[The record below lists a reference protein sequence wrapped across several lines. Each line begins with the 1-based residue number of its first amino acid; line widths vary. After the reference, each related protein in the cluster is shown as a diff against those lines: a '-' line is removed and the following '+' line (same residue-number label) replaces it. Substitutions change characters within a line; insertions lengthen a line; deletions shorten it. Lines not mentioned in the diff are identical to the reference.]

1 MNKKTTLLIFLGFLA
16 FFEMKG
22 SHLIGGYMRYDHL
35 GDGLYKIQLFIYR
48 DCDPLNGGADF
59 DYIIPIAVYSQN
71 PNGSYRLERDLST
84 NLQNFEESPIP
95 EDPCLELP
103 PRLCVETGYYELE
116 YRVNNWPRNNSLIFA
131 HQRCCRNSSITNV
144 INPGQEGVTFF
155 VELTPQAMNL
165 GNSSP
170 KINNLPPLATCLNTD
185 INFKN
190 EVDDINNNTL
200 TFEFC
205 SPVVGGGL
213 AGSFGNPGFSFACNG
228 VIPSPACAPPY
239 RELGFRNP
247 YSPTFPIGG
256 SPSISIDRNTGV
268 ITGIPNT
275 QGQFVGAICIT
286 EWNNGEKIGEIRVE
300 FQTYVT
306 ECNSKVNIELEDFE
320 SISDNEIYIKW
331 CDSLVVEI
339 KNSTT
344 INSFIEKFKWTFDI
358 NGTDHVSEETN
369 FSHNFPEYGRY
380 HGSIV
385 VNPGL
390 VCTDSLNIILDVLGK
405 IEADFNFELDSCNI
419 NGIVFEDKSVSVSE
433 VVNYLWDFGDGNTS
447 NEIHPSHSF
456 ADTGITHIYLE
467 TTHFDG
473 CKDTASIELDIIPEI
488 TFYLPNAFKPNAGD
502 INAIFNGQGY
512 LDGYKKFDLRIFNR
526 YGQEV
531 FHTDDF
537 NTGWNGRLKN
547 SGSLLESGTY
557 VYKINII
564 DPRGNNKVY
573 EGNLQMIR

>member
-48 DCDPLNGGADF
+48 DCDSLNGGADF

-170 KINNLPPLATCLNTD
+170 KINNLPPLATCLNAD

-256 SPSISIDRNTGV
+256 S
-268 ITGIPNT
+268 
-275 QGQFVGAICIT
+275 
-286 EWNNGEKIGEIRVE
+286 
-300 FQTYVT
+300 
-306 ECNSKVNIELEDFE
+306 
-320 SISDNEIYIKW
+320 
-331 CDSLVVEI
+331 
-339 KNSTT
+339 
-344 INSFIEKFKWTFDI
+344 
-358 NGTDHVSEETN
+358 
-369 FSHNFPEYGRY
+369 
-380 HGSIV
+380 
-385 VNPGL
+385 
-390 VCTDSLNIILDVLGK
+390 
-405 IEADFNFELDSCNI
+405 
-419 NGIVFEDKSVSVSE
+419 
-433 VVNYLWDFGDGNTS
+433 
-447 NEIHPSHSF
+447 
-456 ADTGITHIYLE
+456 
-467 TTHFDG
+467 
-473 CKDTASIELDIIPEI
+473 
-488 TFYLPNAFKPNAGD
+488 